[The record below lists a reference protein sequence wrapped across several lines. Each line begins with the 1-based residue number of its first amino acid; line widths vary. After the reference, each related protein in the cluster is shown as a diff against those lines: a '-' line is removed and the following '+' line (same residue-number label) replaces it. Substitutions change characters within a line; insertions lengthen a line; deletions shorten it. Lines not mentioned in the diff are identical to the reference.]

1 MSPLS
6 TFLKVFSLF
15 SISTGTADVVLGAS
29 MIPSFGSHQFLVN
42 SPATAFADSQ
52 LRFLGAMWAGWGAML
67 WWVSDDL
74 ETRCAPLAILGSI
87 MVLAGMGRMIGGMRH
102 GFGSKVVFGAAMGEV
117 AVPIGMWL
125 FGGW

>member
-1 MSPLS
+1 
-6 TFLKVFSLF
+6 
-15 SISTGTADVVLGAS
+15 
-29 MIPSFGSHQFLVN
+29 
-42 SPATAFADSQ
+42 
-52 LRFLGAMWAGWGAML
+52 ML